1 MGDNSRCAVWAR
13 RRGGGVA
20 RAPLVAPSAAVVYP
34 TGMDRGAGDLAAAPS
49 AAFGQ
54 ASRTCFQTAVV
65 AAGTYQTRYL
75 MARARDAMQ
84 LCGAKTA
91 LHVAV
96 RIAAAVPFGDKV
108 ALRVA
113 ELQVAAGA
121 SFWANVASRIA
132 VTLVWVTAMTAV
144 TVANSMISCEP
155 PAAR

>member
-1 MGDNSRCAVWAR
+1 M
-13 RRGGGVA
+13 
-20 RAPLVAPSAAVVYP
+20 YQ
-34 TGMDRGAGDLAAAPS
+34 TGMNRGAGDLAAAPS

-75 MARARDAMQ
+75 MARARDAVQ
-84 LCGAKTA
+84 QCGAKTA

-96 RIAAAVPFGDKV
+96 RIAAAVPFGTKV

-113 ELQVAAGA
+113 ELQVTVVL
-121 SFWANVASRIA
+121 SFRANVASRVSPMRVAA
-132 VTLVWVTAMTAV
+132 VIVGY
-144 TVANSMISCEP
+144 SISCEP